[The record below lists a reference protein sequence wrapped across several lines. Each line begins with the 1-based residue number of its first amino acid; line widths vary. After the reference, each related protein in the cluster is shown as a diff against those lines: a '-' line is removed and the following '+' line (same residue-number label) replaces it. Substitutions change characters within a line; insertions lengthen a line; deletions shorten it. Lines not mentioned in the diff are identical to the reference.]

1 MANQVEPITDID
13 ADNEQMLVDRARL
26 GDRHAFDL
34 LVIRYQSRLLQ
45 LVSRLVP
52 NQSDALDVLQD
63 TFVKAYRSLA
73 SFRGESAFYTWLYR
87 IAVNTAKNHV
97 AARGK
102 EGRDVSY
109 DDGGQDMEHHAVFH
123 DLGSPD
129 AETDA
134 QQLQVAILDAID
146 RLPEDL
152 KRALTLRELEGLSY
166 EDIAQTMQCPIG
178 TVRSRIFRARD
189 QVIQEVS
196 VRFPETFL

>member
-1 MANQVEPITDID
+1 MTSPVEPIANLD
-13 ADNEQMLVDRARL
+13 ADNEQLLVDRARL

-34 LVIRYQSRLLQ
+34 LVIQYQSRLLQ

-52 NQSDALDVLQD
+52 NQADALDVLQD

-73 SFRGESAFYTWLYR
+73 SFRGDSAFYTWLYR
-87 IAVNTAKNHV
+87 IAVNTAKNHL
-97 AARGK
+97 AARAK
-102 EGRDVSY
+102 EGRDLSY
-109 DDGGQDMEHHAVFH
+109 DADGQEMDRHASLH

-134 QQLQVAILDAID
+134 QQLQGAILDAIE

-152 KRALTLRELEGLSY
+152 KRALTLRELEGMSY
-166 EDIAQTMQCPIG
+166 DDIAQTMQCPIG

-189 QVIQEVS
+189 QVVQEVS
-196 VRFPETFL
+196 SRFPETFL